1 MIYKRMRAKIGNVK
15 LWIKLNRHKE
25 RMRTL
30 WDRFRVKINGHI
42 RYYGV
47 SYNSRSVGRFIFKAI
62 GTFFKWI
69 NRRSGRRSMRWENF
83 LKFINQYPLPKNK
96 VYHSLQNNSL

>member
-1 MIYKRMRAKIGNVK
+1 MLGIKQESFDYLGFTFCMGKSRQKKTIVKLKTSKKRMRAKIGNVK

-47 SYNSRSVGRFIFKAI
+47 
-62 GTFFKWI
+62 
-69 NRRSGRRSMRWENF
+69 
-83 LKFINQYPLPKNK
+83 
-96 VYHSLQNNSL
+96 